1 MDYQKAEELR
11 KKSFGSLL
19 GEQEGG
25 LGASLKSAISQK
37 TQARMTGIKEKFDPM
52 NIARALAGKTGAAIY
67 GKIFGRDQKS
77 MERFAGARKKRVSA
91 VDDIGQTPG
100 DSSPAEVLGLIYR
113 LMLRNDEDEKIQDK
127 LNQSKEEERDKEEE
141 DRNQQLIRAL
151 TGRKKEPTR
160 KEKKA
165 ERRAKRKEE
174 KKVETKAKEAKP
186 EIKPKVE
193 KAPEVKPK
201 VEKAPSV
208 TKPPSIV
215 DKLPGKSKIL
225 GSLAIAGTAALVG
238 KEALATNIAKY
249 ESGKAGYN
257 AYNKGTV
264 GNKMI
269 PSDKPIDF
277 SKMTITEFLRRG
289 ELKKDDPDRLFAVG
303 RYQIIPP
310 TMKDLIKQMKIDP
323 DTTYLDAAT
332 QDSLFTNGLVGQ
344 RRKKVDSYVKGKSD
358 DRDGAILE
366 LAKEFASV
374 GVPYDMEVG
383 NKKLKKGDSYYS
395 GIGGNKAHNSP
406 EEVGAA
412 LDADRSKNLKVN
424 KTTDDPNLQ
433 INTGNQIE
441 SSSNDNKELKKS
453 TNDRPATTVI
463 NNNTSTQ
470 QNTTNKSK
478 PEKEDD
484 RSAYQKKNQG

>member
-1 MDYQKAEELR
+1 
-11 KKSFGSLL
+11 
-19 GEQEGG
+19 
-25 LGASLKSAISQK
+25 
-37 TQARMTGIKEKFDPM
+37 
-52 NIARALAGKTGAAIY
+52 
-67 GKIFGRDQKS
+67 
-77 MERFAGARKKRVSA
+77 
-91 VDDIGQTPG
+91 
-100 DSSPAEVLGLIYR
+100 
-113 LMLRNDEDEKIQDK
+113 
-127 LNQSKEEERDKEEE
+127 
-141 DRNQQLIRAL
+141 
-151 TGRKKEPTR
+151 
-160 KEKKA
+160 
-165 ERRAKRKEE
+165 
-174 KKVETKAKEAKP
+174 
-186 EIKPKVE
+186 
-193 KAPEVKPK
+193 
-201 VEKAPSV
+201 
-208 TKPPSIV
+208 
-215 DKLPGKSKIL
+215 
-225 GSLAIAGTAALVG
+225 
-238 KEALATNIAKY
+238 
-249 ESGKAGYN
+249 
-257 AYNKGTV
+257 
-264 GNKMI
+264 
-269 PSDKPIDF
+269 
-277 SKMTITEFLRRG
+277 
-289 ELKKDDPDRLFAVG
+289 
-303 RYQIIPP
+303 
-310 TMKDLIKQMKIDP
+310 MKIDP